1 MVFNPDSSPLLY
13 NNETSMNEND
23 YKLALFDNL
32 ISQQSFL
39 NEQESKLLRRVLAEQ
54 IN

>member
-39 NEQESKLLRRVLAEQ
+39 DERESKLLRRVLVEQ